1 MLVGTA
7 CDAAAAGRARQKAL
21 LQQIRLIDILERYG
35 LLADRRRERLE
46 TDRSAVVKL
55 DDAAQHPPISRIE
68 PQLVHFEAQ
77 QRGIGDFFRDDTISA
92 HLRIIAHALEQTI
105 GDTRRAA

>member
-21 LQQIRLIDILERYG
+21 LQQIRLIDILERYS

-46 TDRSAVVKL
+46 TG
-55 DDAAQHPPISRIE
+55 PP
-68 PQLVHFEAQ
+68 
-77 QRGIGDFFRDDTISA
+77 
-92 HLRIIAHALEQTI
+92 
-105 GDTRRAA
+105 